1 MQPSY
6 EEQKEKFSIIKK
18 KPHHVPPHL
27 HNAIE
32 RQLLLADEPTGNLDE
47 EMAQE
52 VTKILK
58 ESAHVH
64 KKCVIV
70 VTHSLEVAG
79 EADVVMTLKSGKLLS
94 AKKGTE

>member
-1 MQPSY
+1 MS
-6 EEQKEKFSIIKK
+6 
-18 KPHHVPPHL
+18 
-27 HNAIE
+27 
-32 RQLLLADEPTGNLDE
+32 DE
-47 EMAQE
+47 EYR
-52 VTKILK
+52 KILK

-79 EADVVMTLKSGKLLS
+79 EADVVMTLKNGKLLS